1 MIINHQFAYCSIN
14 KRGNKVNLIK
24 TKQFFVFLS
33 LLCAIGVFLMSSA
46 FQSMAYLGN
55 DLTWYW
61 VGVTITYFFGLM
73 GIVFLV
79 VAITRKAKVKGKLI
93 FGLSILGIAIF
104 IILIC
109 GFLWTTFVI
118 IAGMSGM

>member
-1 MIINHQFAYCSIN
+1 MD
-14 KRGNKVNLIK
+14 LIK

-46 FQSMAYLGN
+46 FQSMAYWGN

-61 VGVTITYFFGLM
+61 VGVAFTYFIWLM

-79 VAITRKAKVKGKLI
+79 IAITRKVNVKGKLI
-93 FGLSILGIAIF
+93 FGLSMLGIATF

-118 IAGMSGM
+118 IAGMSGI

>member
-1 MIINHQFAYCSIN
+1 MKF
-14 KRGNKVNLIK
+14 IK
-24 TKQFFVFLS
+24 TKQSFVLLA
-33 LLCAIGVFLMSSA
+33 LLCAIGVFLMSGP
-46 FQSMAYLGN
+46 FQSMAYWGN
-55 DLTWYW
+55 DFTWYW
-61 VGVTITYFFGLM
+61 IGVSFTYFLWLM

-93 FGLSILGIAIF
+93 FGLSMLGIATLIL
-104 IILIC
+104 LIC